1 MDHMDGGIDPRLPV
15 AQIDMLNQ
23 QLESAEH
30 NRALLEEQVDGL
42 RQRNV
47 ELEQQVASSQA
58 QINDLNTR
66 LQRNQV
72 LNSFNAFKWF
82 IYFFSF
88 TL

>member
-1 MDHMDGGIDPRLPV
+1 MDGGGADARLPV

-23 QLESAEH
+23 QLESAELS
-30 NRALLEEQVDGL
+30 RAMLEEQVDGL

-72 LNSFNAFKWF
+72 HLSMCYKVC
-82 IYFFSF
+82 
-88 TL
+88 